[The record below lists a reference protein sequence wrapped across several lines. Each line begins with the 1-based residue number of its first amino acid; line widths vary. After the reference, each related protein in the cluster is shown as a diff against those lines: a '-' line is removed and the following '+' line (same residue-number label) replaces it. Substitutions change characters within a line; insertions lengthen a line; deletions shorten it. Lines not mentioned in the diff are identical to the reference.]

1 MDILIWLSNKNLD
14 NGNLLSLCGSR
25 FFVFLSILSY
35 FQTSDSIGYFL
46 LTKPSKMIKVV
57 QLLLFSVLF
66 LVVKVSSAQSQRTIS
81 GFVTNASFNGESK
94 SLTLKFTVNQ
104 AFSEEYHFELYTCSA
119 DFFKYLVSIEKMS
132 DTKDNPFSEPV
143 LIHSNINN
151 GLGIF
156 GGLSKSVVIM

>member
-1 MDILIWLSNKNLD
+1 
-14 NGNLLSLCGSR
+14 
-25 FFVFLSILSY
+25 
-35 FQTSDSIGYFL
+35 
-46 LTKPSKMIKVV
+46 MIKVV

>member
-1 MDILIWLSNKNLD
+1 
-14 NGNLLSLCGSR
+14 
-25 FFVFLSILSY
+25 
-35 FQTSDSIGYFL
+35 
-46 LTKPSKMIKVV
+46 
-57 QLLLFSVLF
+57 
-66 LVVKVSSAQSQRTIS
+66 VSSAQSKRTIS
-81 GFVTNASFNGESK
+81 GFVANASSGEALYGAKIYDTISKNGTVSNESWLYLIALDDASFNGESK
-94 SLTLKFTVNQ
+94 SLNLKFTVNQ